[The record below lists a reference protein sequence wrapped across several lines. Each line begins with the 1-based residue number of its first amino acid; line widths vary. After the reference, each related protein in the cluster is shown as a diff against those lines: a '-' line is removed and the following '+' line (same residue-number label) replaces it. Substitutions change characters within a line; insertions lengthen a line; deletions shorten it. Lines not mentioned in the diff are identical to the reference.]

1 LSRRHDVG
9 AAGAPRRILILFRV
23 VRPRIHRHPKLA
35 APLAF
40 AFAGCCLLLAGLARS
55 QAPAQQN
62 PAPAPA
68 SNAAPAPRPAFVV
81 VLDPAHG
88 GTDSGARGSTG
99 AVEKDLTLAIARAA
113 RNQLQQQGF
122 RVILTRDGDDNPSF
136 DDRAAVA
143 NAQRSAILISIHVS
157 STGQVGTARA
167 YSYLFSTNVAPPSE
181 TPADAP
187 AQPASRLIAW
197 AAAQQSYV
205 VASHRLADLIQSELA
220 QKFSG
225 SPMASAAFPVRD
237 LRSVAAP
244 AVAVEL
250 SSVTVENP
258 HTLDPMIA
266 TLAASVGR
274 AVSDFRTVA
283 EAGAR

>member
-1 LSRRHDVG
+1 
-9 AAGAPRRILILFRV
+9 LILFPV
-23 VRPRIHRHPKLA
+23 VRPRIHRLLKIAALLA
-35 APLAF
+35 IT
-40 AFAGCCLLLAGLARS
+40 FAGCCLLFAGGARS

-62 PAPAPA
+62 PAPV
-68 SNAAPAPRPAFVV
+68 PRPAFVV

-113 RNQLQQQGF
+113 RSQLQQQGL

-143 NAQRSAILISIHVS
+143 NAQRSAILISFHVS

-167 YSYLFSTNVAPPSE
+167 YSYLFSTNILPAAES
-181 TPADAP
+181 PADATP
-187 AQPASRLIAW
+187 QPTSRLIAW
-197 AAAQQSYV
+197 ATAQQSYV
-205 VASHRLADLIQSELA
+205 TTSHRLADLIQSELA
-220 QKFSG
+220 QNFSG
-225 SPMASAAFPVRD
+225 SPMASTAFPLRD

-244 AVAVEL
+244 AVDVEL

-258 HTLDPMIA
+258 HALDPMVA
-266 TLAASVGR
+266 TLAASVAR
-274 AVSDFRTVA
+274 AVADFRTVN
-283 EAGAR
+283 ESGAR